1 MKTTVKREL
10 QVSLNY
16 SKRTYTLKFKYS
28 DGATIKYRTT
38 PMSKEDFNNNL
49 LNTEN
54 DWLQFLK
61 TDDYY
66 KVS

>member
-10 QVSLNY
+10 YVSLNY
-16 SKRTYTLKFKYS
+16 TKRTYTLKFKYS

-38 PMSKEDFNNNL
+38 PMSKGEFNSNL

-54 DWLQFLK
+54 DWIEFLK
-61 TDDYY
+61 SDDYY